1 MNYYWK
7 KKMLVELCGGNY
19 VRLDGLVNGI
29 NGTFQNYI

>member
-7 KKMLVELCGGNY
+7 KMLMELCGGNY

-29 NGTFQNYI
+29 NGTF